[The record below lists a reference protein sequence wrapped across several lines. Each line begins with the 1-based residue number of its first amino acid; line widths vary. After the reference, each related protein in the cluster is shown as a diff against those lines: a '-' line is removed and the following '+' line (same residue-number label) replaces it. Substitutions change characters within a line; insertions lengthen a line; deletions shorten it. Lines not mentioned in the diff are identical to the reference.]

1 MSNLILADRTLTI
14 LFLSDTF
21 PGSVHDK
28 RMADANPYS
37 LPENSWLLQDL
48 GFMAF
53 SLDGVETLTPFKKP
67 KGGQLTLAQKTYNQQ
82 LASLRIRI
90 EHVICG
96 VKRCRIVKEIC
107 RLRVLGTRDAVME
120 IACSLHN
127 FRLVFFPWI
136 PLI

>member
-1 MSNLILADRTLTI
+1 MSNLILADRQLTI
-14 LFLSDTF
+14 LFLSDTY

-48 GFMAF
+48 GFLAF
-53 SLDGVETLTPFKKP
+53 SLEGVETLTPFKKP
-67 KGGQLTLAQKTYNQQ
+67 KGGQLTPAQKRYNQRS
-82 LASLRIRI
+82 ASLRIRI
-90 EHVICG
+90 EHVICS

-107 RLRVLGTRDAVME
+107 RLRIPAVRDAVME
-120 IACSLHN
+120 LACSLHN
-127 FRLVFFPWI
+127 FHLTLFPWV

>member
-1 MSNLILADRTLTI
+1 MSNLLLADRQLTI
-14 LFLSDTF
+14 LFLSDTY

-48 GFMAF
+48 GFLAF
-53 SLDGVETLTPFKKP
+53 SLEGVETLTPFKKP
-67 KGGQLTLAQKTYNQQ
+67 KGGQLTPAQKRYNQR

-90 EHVICG
+90 EHVICS

-107 RLRVLGTRDAVME
+107 RLRIPGVRDAVME
-120 IACSLHN
+120 LACSLHN
-127 FRLVFFPWI
+127 FHLTLFPWV